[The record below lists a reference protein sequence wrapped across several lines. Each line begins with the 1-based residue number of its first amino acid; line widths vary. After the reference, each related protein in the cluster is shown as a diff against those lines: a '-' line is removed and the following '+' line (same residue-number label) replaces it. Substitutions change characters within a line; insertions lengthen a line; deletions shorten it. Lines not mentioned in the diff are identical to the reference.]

1 MAVIDPEGGAIQSE
15 ATQGDAAA
23 VAAAAAAAEAGAG
36 ADAGE
41 DAQAQ
46 ADQARAEMMARIAA
60 ETAQRVVQEWASRQP
75 APAAPA
81 ATSPTAGR
89 GVVAE
94 LQAEGLAI
102 QQMDARLREAI
113 ARDGLTAQNLYD
125 QGELTRRESRFA
137 AQVSLVGLQEAER
150 RQAVSSRAASD
161 DDARKRAWTAF
172 AAEHANVDPDLLRD
186 AFDKRWEREVAA
198 KQPPPKPAPVAP
210 GRAAVNVSGASEVSA
225 REVRAR
231 TMTRDQANQ
240 HRATLRAEGRDS
252 EAAAFDRDIRAHKVL
267 IKG

>member
-1 MAVIDPEGGAIQSE
+1 MAVIDPEGGAIQSDAGQGDE
-15 ATQGDAAA
+15 ATAS
-23 VAAAAAAAEAGAG
+23 AAAAAEAGAG

-46 ADQARAEMMARIAA
+46 ADRAREEMIARVAA
-60 ETAQRVVQEWASRQP
+60 ETAQRVIQDWAGRQP
-75 APAAPA
+75 ASATPAA
-81 ATSPTAGR
+81 SPTAGR

-102 QQMDARLREAI
+102 QQADARLRDAI

-125 QGELTRRESRFA
+125 QSELTRRESRFA
-137 AQVSLVGLQEAER
+137 AQVSLVGLQESER
-150 RQAVSSRAASD
+150 RQAVSSRAGSD

-172 AAEHANVDPDLLRD
+172 AAEHANVDTDLLRD
-186 AFDKRWEREVAA
+186 AFDQRWAREVAA
-198 KQPPPKPAPVAP
+198 KKPAAATTPAAAP

-231 TMTRDQANQ
+231 AMSRDAANQ

-252 EAAAFDRDIRAHKVL
+252 EAAAFDRDIRGGKVL